1 MGHDCRVT
9 SPDVQPTGRPNAR
22 MRQTVGDMAR
32 SMAVVLVVVAVI
44 MLLAWR
50 PDPEPVKVVDV
61 APAIALAVAQAPFT
75 VSAPTGLP
83 AGWRPTSA
91 RWERT
96 ADSGEERVL
105 HLGYVTPGDE
115 YAQVTQSAAHT
126 AAYLDEQTAGGEPAG
141 QLPVGD
147 VVWEQRA
154 TQDRRSLVVAGD
166 DAPVTVVSGSADW
179 DELTELA
186 ASLEPV
192 EVNAS

>member
-1 MGHDCRVT
+1 MGHDCHVT
-9 SPDVQPTGRPNAR
+9 SPDVQPTGRRNAR

-61 APAIALAVAQAPFT
+61 APAITLAVAQAPFA

-91 RWERT
+91 RWETT
-96 ADSGEERVL
+96 ADSGEEPVL
-105 HLGYVTPGDE
+105 HLGYVTPSDE

-141 QLPVGD
+141 QLTLGD
-147 VVWEQRA
+147 VVWERLA
-154 TQDRRSLVVAGD
+154 TKDRRSLALTRA
-166 DAPVTVVSGSADW
+166 DASVTVVSGSADW
-179 DELTELA
+179 EELTELA
-186 ASLEPV
+186 DSMEPV
-192 EVNAS
+192 EVDAS